1 MGEKAREII
10 TGDKEWTISKLKKAY
25 AHEWVVHYYASIAAK
40 IVAGPHAATFEKIF
54 EETAEEEYGHTKLIA
69 DRLSELGEEPPRNL
83 NEIPTIAGTENVA
96 LPSNS
101 RDING
106 FLKAFIA
113 LEAHAISLYKE
124 LAEKTRMVDIATHEL
139 AEDLLVDEIKD
150 EEKFEN
156 LME

>member
-1 MGEKAREII
+1 M
-10 TGDKEWTISKLKKAY
+10 
-25 AHEWVVHYYASIAAK
+25 HYYASIAAE

-54 EETAEEEYGHTKLIA
+54 QETAEEEYGHTKLIT
-69 DRLSELGEEPPRNL
+69 DRLAELGEEPPSEF
-83 NEIPTIAGTENVA
+83 NEIQAISDTGNIA
-96 LPSNS
+96 LPSNP

-113 LEAHAISLYKE
+113 LEAHAISLYKK
-124 LAEKTRMVDIATHEL
+124 LAEKTRTVDIATHEL

>member
-1 MGEKAREII
+1 MGSKAREII
-10 TGDKEWTISKLKKAY
+10 SGDKDWIVNKLKKAY
-25 AHEWVVHYYASIAAK
+25 AHEWVVHYYASIASK

-54 EETAEEEYGHTKLIA
+54 EETAEEEYNHAKLIA
-69 DRLSELGEEPPRNL
+69 DRLAELGEEPPRDL
-83 NEIPTIAGTENVA
+83 EAIQTIAGTGNAA
-96 LPSNS
+96 LPSNP

-113 LEAHAISLYKE
+113 LEGHAIVLYKE